1 MRWRLNL
8 TSSKSSGLGQAVGTS
23 NNSFEFE
30 RILAQLRHIET
41 QENSND
47 LPPGLRP
54 CSAVRAI
61 DLRENEHG
69 NVGGPQLLGSFG
81 PRGLLTF
88 DHEHITFP
96 SAIVRRP
103 LAGESLPQYSLTDT
117 TCPPPYFSEEPK
129 EPKELHVSV
138 EEV

>member
-1 MRWRLNL
+1 MA
-8 TSSKSSGLGQAVGTS
+8 SSKSSGLGQAVGTS

-41 QENSND
+41 QESTND
-47 LPPGLRP
+47 LLPRLGP

-69 NVGGPQLLGSFG
+69 NVGGPQLLGSLG
-81 PRGLLTF
+81 PRGLVTF
-88 DHEHITFP
+88 DHEPITFP

-117 TCPPPYFSEEPK
+117 TCPPPYLSEEAK
-129 EPKELHVSV
+129 EPKQLHISV